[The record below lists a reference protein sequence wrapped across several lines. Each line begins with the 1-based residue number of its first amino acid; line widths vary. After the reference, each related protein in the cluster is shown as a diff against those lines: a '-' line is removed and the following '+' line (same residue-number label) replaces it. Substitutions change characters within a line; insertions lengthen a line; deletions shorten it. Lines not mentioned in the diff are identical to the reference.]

1 MGNGLVFLSIYRCT
15 MMNNHKNKLF
25 LTMGWLAFPFCLFAL
40 LLYFTWTYTDWVTGT
55 TTIFLFMPALF
66 LSVVLIVTRRSNDN
80 GKKINLLEEELA
92 TLRNENS
99 LLKNQL
105 EENIE
110 KRVYE
115 LQVINGALNRE
126 IAERTQMEEEVRE
139 LQKQLSLILNSAGE
153 GILGLDNSGRV
164 TFLNTAASLML
175 GWEAEEIIGEKHHAL
190 IHHTLSDGSPHPVD
204 QCPIYM
210 AYKDGLVHYKTGD
223 VFWCKNDT
231 SFPVE
236 YSSTPIND
244 QGMLTGAV
252 VVFRDMSTFM

>member
-1 MGNGLVFLSIYRCT
+1 MSTFRLL
-15 MMNNHKNKLF
+15 MNNKTRNRP
-25 LTMGWLAFPFCLFAL
+25 LTLAAWLALPFILFIL
-40 LLYFTWTYTDWVTGT
+40 
-55 TTIFLFMPALF
+55 IFKLITMHTAWPIWPTVSFIFMPALF
-66 LSVVLIVTRRSNDN
+66 LAVLAIASRQADKYTQRFTE
-80 GKKINLLEEELA
+80 LEQELA
-92 TLRNENS
+92 TLKKENIS
-99 LLKNQL
+99 LKHQL

-115 LQVINGALNRE
+115 LQLINGALNRE
-126 IAERTQMEEEVRE
+126 IAERIQAEEGVRD

-153 GILGLDNSGRV
+153 GILGLDNKGRV

-175 GWEAEEIIGEKHHAL
+175 GWEAEEIVGQKHHAL
-190 IHHTLSDGSPHPVD
+190 IHHTLEDGSPHPVD

-210 AYKDGLVHYKTGD
+210 AYRDGLVHYKTGD
-223 VFWCKNDT
+223 LFWCKNGS

-252 VVFRDMSTFM
+252 VVFRDMSTFQ